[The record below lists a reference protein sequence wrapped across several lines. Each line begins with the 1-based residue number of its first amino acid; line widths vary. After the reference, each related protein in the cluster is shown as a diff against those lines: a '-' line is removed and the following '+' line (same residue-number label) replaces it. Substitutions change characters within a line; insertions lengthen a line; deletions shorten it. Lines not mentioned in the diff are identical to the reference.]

1 MYRKL
6 LSLFIILSIGMIV
19 LGCEKHEKTK
29 INVSVAVSLK
39 NPFQEIEKLYEQ
51 ENKDIDLVLNFG
63 SSGSLK
69 QQIVQ
74 GAPCNIF
81 ISASKK
87 YMDELKKD
95 NYLVDNK
102 YNEFTKN
109 RLVLASSTK
118 DIKSIDDLKNN
129 EYKKIGIGDL
139 KSVPVGQYANEVII
153 NKGIKNDIE
162 NKLVYGKDAK
172 EVLAWVVSGN
182 VDAGFL
188 YSSDTINKK
197 NLHIYNIANDLHSPI
212 VYPVGIVKSQNNLD
226 QIKKFNKYLL
236 SNDVKDILKNYG
248 YES

>member
-39 NPFQEIEKLYEQ
+39 NRFQEIEKLYEQ

-95 NYLVDNK
+95 NYLIDNK
-102 YNEFTKN
+102 YNEFIYDMRQIK
-109 RLVLASSTK
+109 LFYAKEDSSST
-118 DIKSIDDLKNN
+118 N
-129 EYKKIGIGDL
+129 
-139 KSVPVGQYANEVII
+139 
-153 NKGIKNDIE
+153 
-162 NKLVYGKDAK
+162 
-172 EVLAWVVSGN
+172 
-182 VDAGFL
+182 
-188 YSSDTINKK
+188 
-197 NLHIYNIANDLHSPI
+197 
-212 VYPVGIVKSQNNLD
+212 
-226 QIKKFNKYLL
+226 
-236 SNDVKDILKNYG
+236 
-248 YES
+248 